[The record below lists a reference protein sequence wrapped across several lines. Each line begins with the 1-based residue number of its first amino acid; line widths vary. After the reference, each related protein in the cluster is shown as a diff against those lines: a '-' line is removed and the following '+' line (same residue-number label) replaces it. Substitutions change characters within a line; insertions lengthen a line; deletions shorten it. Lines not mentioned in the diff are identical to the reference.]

1 MVRFNLETNYPT
13 EFEALRPYI
22 DPKSP
27 TALDDIGVSMLAKK
41 FYPENGKG
49 NSSAYEAVGIL
60 AKEYGRTID
69 YAVAEYKESKTIP
82 RWVWLGAA
90 VGLVA
95 WYVMRNNKPKGIFGT
110 IEGKTFYAG
119 DIS

>member
-60 AKEYGRTID
+60 AKEYGRNID
-69 YAVAEYKESKTIP
+69 YAVAEYKESKSIP